1 MLELKKP
8 RKQAVGLTLPQE
20 QLECLRYW
28 ADRMTV
34 ETGQYV
40 SMSQVVSALV
50 SAHEDYPAMLKMFS
64 NSKYGKEQ
72 QCNG

>member
-1 MLELKKP
+1 MLELTKQ

-40 SMSQVVSALV
+40 SMSQVVSALI
-50 SAHEDYPAMLKMFS
+50 SAHEDYSQMLQIWKNNKS
-64 NSKYGKEQ
+64 LKEQ
-72 QCNG
+72 ANG

>member
-1 MLELKKP
+1 MLELSKP

-50 SAHEDYPAMLKMFS
+50 SAHADYAEMLKVWR
-64 NSKYGKEQ
+64 NKNLREQ
-72 QCNG
+72 ANG

>member
-1 MLELKKP
+1 MLELSKP

-20 QLECLRYW
+20 QLGCLRYW

-40 SMSQVVSALV
+40 SISQVVSALV
-50 SAHEDYPAMLKMFS
+50 SAHADYAEMLKLYH
-64 NSKYGKEQ
+64 NSRYGQEQ
-72 QCNG
+72 ANG

>member
-1 MLELKKP
+1 MLELTKS
-8 RKQAVGLTLPQE
+8 RKQPVGLTLPQD

-40 SMSQVVSALV
+40 SMSQVVCALI
-50 SAHEDYPAMLKMFS
+50 SAHEDYPQMMKTWKNNKSL
-64 NSKYGKEQ
+64 KEQ
-72 QCNG
+72 VNG